1 MRVTGREMRVLKSLC
16 RFKMCADVE
25 DSLVVKSQFPSIDSS
40 ETSRPLATSSHVV
53 GRFAAKR
60 GSLRSPRGRFIA
72 SLTICHLYNL
82 HVRTF
87 YSHMRRASISFTKST
102 RTGKDAN
109 NYPSRW
115 KESKCR
121 LVLKFSSK
129 MLNFSLLITL
139 SCAIVGA

>member
-1 MRVTGREMRVLKSLC
+1 MDVHEREGRALSLDQMQETFHAQFCGFCQVFLVTLRQKTCPRTG
-16 RFKMCADVE
+16 D
-25 DSLVVKSQFPSIDSS
+25 
-40 ETSRPLATSSHVV
+40 VV

-115 KESKCR
+115 KESKWR